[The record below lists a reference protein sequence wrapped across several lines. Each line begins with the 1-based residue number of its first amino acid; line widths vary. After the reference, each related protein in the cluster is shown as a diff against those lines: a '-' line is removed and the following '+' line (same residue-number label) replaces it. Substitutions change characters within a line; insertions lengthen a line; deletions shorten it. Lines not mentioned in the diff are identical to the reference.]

1 MKIEDFIKPVRDV
14 IGDSMYD
21 NDPNSETYNE
31 PILDA
36 QEYANQTIIN
46 WIGLAVVQA
55 ESYLNESRT
64 LSDPLDV
71 LTKDTEITPDIT
83 NVAAKNKYILLIA
96 SLIKIENIVPQYDE
110 TIANPDSSYYLVK
123 APLSPKTI
131 GAVIKAYRGSSSY
144 TEFSQILNAVGI
156 IFNDQES
163 G

>member
-1 MKIEDFIKPVRDV
+1 MKCEHANKKGGGDRDRKR
-14 IGDSMYD
+14 
-21 NDPNSETYNE
+21 E
-31 PILDA
+31 
-36 QEYANQTIIN
+36 
-46 WIGLAVVQA
+46 VQKR
-55 ESYLNESRT
+55 LNE
-64 LSDPLDV
+64 
-71 LTKDTEITPDIT
+71 
-83 NVAAKNKYILLIA
+83 VAAKIDEFEKKIKIPKLL
-96 SLIKIENIVPQYDE
+96 SELTEELIKIENIVPQYDE